1 LGRQASSAGGERT
14 NLQVLE
20 RLCSLLEA
28 LFPAASNPAM
38 VRQGIAGYDQL
49 KTFVQ
54 DRPGHDRRYAI
65 DATKIRQAFG
75 WTPKHSFD
83 PGLAKTVRWSLDHRV
98 WCNAI
103 LAGQYGRQRP
113 GLAKAADESS
123 P

>member
-1 LGRQASSAGGERT
+1 
-14 NLQVLE
+14 
-20 RLCSLLEA
+20 
-28 LFPAASNPAM
+28 M

-49 KTFVQ
+49 NIFVR
-54 DRPGHDRRYAI
+54 DRPGHHRRYAI

-75 WTPKHSFD
+75 WTPEHSFD
-83 PGLAKTVRWSLDHRV
+83 PGLAKTVRWYLDHRV

-103 LAGQYGRQRP
+103 LAGQYGWQRL

>member
-1 LGRQASSAGGERT
+1 LGRQASSAGSERT

-65 DATKIRQAFG
+65 DTTKIRQAFG

-83 PGLAKTVRWSLDHRV
+83 AGLAKTVRWYLDHRA

-103 LAGQYGRQRP
+103 LAGQDGRQRL

>member
-1 LGRQASSAGGERT
+1 M
-14 NLQVLE
+14 
-20 RLCSLLEA
+20 
-28 LFPAASNPAM
+28 AASNSAL

-54 DRPGHDRRYAI
+54 DRPGHDRRYAV
-65 DATKIRQAFG
+65 DATKLRQAFG
-75 WTPKHSFD
+75 WTLKHSFD
-83 PGLAKTVRWSLDHRV
+83 AGLAKTVQWYLDHRE

-103 LAGQYGRQRP
+103 LAGQYGRQRL